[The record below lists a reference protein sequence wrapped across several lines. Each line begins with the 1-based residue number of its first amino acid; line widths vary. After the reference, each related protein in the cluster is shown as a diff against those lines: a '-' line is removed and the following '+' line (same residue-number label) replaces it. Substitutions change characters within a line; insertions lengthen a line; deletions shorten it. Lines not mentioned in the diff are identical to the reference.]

1 MVEVSRSWAV
11 PPFPPFP
18 PFPFIC
24 RLGDG
29 DLLLEELEDEELE
42 EELEEEEE
50 ERLCLLPVR
59 EERGGEWERLEGERR
74 QERGGERRRLW

>member
-42 EELEEEEE
+42 EELEEEECMNP
-50 ERLCLLPVR
+50 RAKSMTR
-59 EERGGEWERLEGERR
+59 DTSRRREGEVSCPSLEPR
-74 QERGGERRRLW
+74 